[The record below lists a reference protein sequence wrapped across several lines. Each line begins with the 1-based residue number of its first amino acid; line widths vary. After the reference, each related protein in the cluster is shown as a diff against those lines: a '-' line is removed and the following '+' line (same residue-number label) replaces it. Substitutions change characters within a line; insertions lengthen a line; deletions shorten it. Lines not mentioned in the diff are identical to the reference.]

1 MASKSWKNE
10 GWGILSNKILLFSTK
25 NVVLGVEGVSLGSQS
40 FLRTQN
46 GTNLVLYLWFPQH
59 ALTLQPL
66 GENLSTPHRL
76 HHLIPRLGSRC
87 TCCLPASP
95 PPHPSSRRRMR
106 WSWKAPPPPLQICRV
121 EGLVTSSPL
130 SNSSS
135 LSSTGEM
142 QGSLVIKSKGSQ
154 VSSALNI
161 YASGFLP
168 IKRR

>member
-10 GWGILSNKILLFSTK
+10 AWGILSNKILLFSTR
-25 NVVLGVEGVSLGSQS
+25 NVVLGVEGVSLSSQS
-40 FLRTQN
+40 FLRTHN

-66 GENLSTPHRL
+66 GENLSPPHCR
-76 HHLIPRLGSRC
+76 ITWSPCSGC

-106 WSWKAPPPPLQICRV
+106 AEAGKPPPPPLQICRV

-135 LSSTGEM
+135 LSSPGEM

-154 VSSALNI
+154 VSPALNI